1 VSRRGRVSGP
11 SRYGAMFAALASRG
25 EGAVVPFTVLGDP
38 DAETSLAVLRTLVA
52 AGADAVELGVPFSD
66 PIADGPVIQA
76 GVGRALGAGATVA
89 SCWRVV
95 SRLRSECADL
105 PIGVL
110 TYANLVV
117 RAGVGGFYAAA
128 AEAGADSVLVADV
141 PLEEAQPF
149 RAAAED
155 AGIAFVAMVPHDATP
170 AVVEAVARGSRGYTY
185 VVSRPGVT
193 GADAP
198 PRHDARGLLARLRA
212 AGAAPPLLGF
222 GIGSASQVREALAA
236 GAAGVFCGSA
246 IVERVGRL
254 RNDNP
259 RALEDL
265 GALMRRLKGASRT
278 A

>member
-1 VSRRGRVSGP
+1 MTGAA
-11 SRYGAMFAALASRG
+11 RYGAMFAALARRR
-25 EGAVVPFTVLGDP
+25 EGAVVPFAVLGDP
-38 DAETSLAVLRTLVA
+38 DAATSLAVLRTLVA

-76 GVGRALGAGATVA
+76 GVSRALAAGATA
-89 SCWRVV
+89 AACWQTVRT
-95 SRLRSECADL
+95 LRAERADL

-149 RAAAED
+149 RTAAAD

-170 AVVEAVARGSRGYTY
+170 AVLEAAARESRGYTY

-198 PRHDARGLLARLRA
+198 PRPDVRALLARLHA
-212 AGAAPPLLGF
+212 LGAPPPLLGF

-236 GAAGVFCGSA
+236 GADGVFCGSA

-254 RNDNP
+254 RHDAAP
-259 RALEDL
+259 GLDDL
-265 GALMRRLKGASRT
+265 GRFMRELKAASRSG
-278 A
+278 